1 MCLTF
6 TGAVGPLAR
15 VPFLSTANVLIVKV
29 LHQPI
34 HITEISSSAPIPST
48 DSDLV
53 GTLAAI
59 VIFLVSTQD
68 TEYARGVR
76 DVAGAI

>member
-15 VPFLSTANVLIVKV
+15 VPFLSAADVLIVKV

-34 HITEISSSAPIPST
+34 HVPEVAGGASIPST
-48 DSDLV
+48 YGDLI
-53 GTLAAI
+53 GTLAAV
-59 VIFLVSTQD
+59 VIFLVGTQD
-68 TEYARGVR
+68 AEYARGVR
-76 DVAGAI
+76 DIAGAI